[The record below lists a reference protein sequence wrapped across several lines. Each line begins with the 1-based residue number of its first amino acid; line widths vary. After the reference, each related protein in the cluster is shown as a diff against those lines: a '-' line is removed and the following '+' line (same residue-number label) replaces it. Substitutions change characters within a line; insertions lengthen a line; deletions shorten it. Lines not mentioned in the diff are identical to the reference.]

1 MERYVDMQARENVY
15 DLEANLAV
23 LKLYQFN
30 PSFFQTS
37 VTATILLKSLTNLP
51 HTDFTLCKCLID
63 AVKLEEEPL
72 IRIIELADLLE
83 TCNFKQFWVQIEI
96 NSELIMGIKGFEDSI
111 RKFICHVVA
120 ITYQTIHKSVLAE
133 LLGNVHEAQ
142 VQQWINKYGWKE
154 SMNGDVFVTNQ
165 EDSVKTKNIT
175 EKITFDSVAGIMAT
189 AQNNYHR

>member
-1 MERYVDMQARENVY
+1 MQARENVY

-83 TCNFKQFWVQIEI
+83 TCNFKQFWVQID
-96 NSELIMGIKGFEDSI
+96 NYSELIMGIKGFEDSI

-142 VQQWINKYGWKE
+142 VQQWINKYGWRE